1 MDSNMDIVWTALGI
15 CVLVGFVFYV
25 LAQYWQ
31 RLLRAHSHT
40 LRELTARVQALE
52 EMEDPD
58 FRQKV
63 GESVPSP
70 LEQVFLFSFR
80 LSERF
85 WTQTLAAS
93 PAEIAYIKANG
104 KFLGSVKIER
114 WRSHSVATV
123 YEVLPQSSSAGWQS
137 RSIDV
142 YPGSGESVALWE
154 LPLAAAGHAAESGAS
169 LELRFGKEG
178 LALLAQNGR
187 FNDSRGNGGGPHRE
201 QNIFFQVPL
210 DTARLAAYRQQDAD
224 EFVDGNG
231 REGTRGAMRS
241 SDSSLSIYEQHD
253 EQLGVDWRLAVRDL
267 ERKEDWDRWK
277 VWESWEVRR
286 G

>member
-1 MDSNMDIVWTALGI
+1 MDMDIIWTALGV

-31 RLLRAHSHT
+31 RLLRAHSHA
-40 LRELTARVQALE
+40 LRDLTARVQALE

-70 LEQVFLFSFR
+70 LEQVYTFSFR
-80 LSERF
+80 LSEQF
-85 WTQTLAAS
+85 WMQTLAAS
-93 PAEIAYIKANG
+93 PAEIAYVKANG

-114 WRSHSVATV
+114 WKSHSVATV

-142 YPGSGESVALWE
+142 YPGSEESVTLWE
-154 LPLAAAGHAAESGAS
+154 LSLAAPEGEHANESGAS
-169 LELRFGKEG
+169 LELRFGKDG
-178 LALLAQNGR
+178 LALRAQNGR
-187 FNDSRGNGGGPHRE
+187 FSDVRRNGSEPHRE
-201 QNIFFQVPL
+201 ENVFFQVPL
-210 DTARLAAYRQQDAD
+210 DTARLAVYRKQDLD
-224 EFVDGNG
+224 EPEGNG
-231 REGTRGAMRS
+231 QEKSRGAIRS
-241 SDSSLSIYEQHD
+241 TDSSLSIYELHD
-253 EQLGVDWRLAVRDL
+253 EFLGVDWRLAVRDL
-267 ERKEDWDRWK
+267 ERKEDWDKWK
-277 VWESWEVRR
+277 IWESWEVRR